1 MHDSQYLMIHHFQ
14 YQQKQKEMKTEM
26 KMKRQKELE
35 NKIKRITELEKPKR
49 VQFNP
54 SISISSDI
62 FSEFERKWFNKL
74 SK

>member
-14 YQQKQKEMKTEM
+14 YQKKQKEKEKEMEM
-26 KMKRQKELE
+26 KMKRQKEKELE
-35 NKIKRITELEKPKR
+35 RIKELEKQKR

-54 SISISSDI
+54 SISVISDI